1 MRVYTRAKKGAK
13 PFCNILFQILY
24 DFNFQSTEDGTGG
37 WTFSCPH
44 GANECIAD
52 LYQSCLLDAVPD
64 VSVQVEAMYCIS
76 ADHHPHQATEKV
88 SMKKGNEVGSYF
100 NKYNFLVHERTEHRR
115 ISRDR

>member
-1 MRVYTRAKKGAK
+1 MCVFTRAKKGAK
-13 PFCNILFQILY
+13 PFCNNPILFQILY
-24 DFNFQSTEDGTGG
+24 DFNFQSKEDGTGG

-100 NKYNFLVHERTEHRR
+100 NILARCQKIFL
-115 ISRDR
+115 DP